1 MDSGQL
7 LLPHFNVDRFGLIFF
22 ELDDKGRIIEDARG
36 YRVVIDD
43 QRVYWVEPDGIH
55 QLENSI
61 SGVTVEDLE
70 NDERLIKLSSDYRIE
85 IQNENQI
92 LRKNVSD
99 LQEQLGNCCIRLKE
113 VTEVLYKIE
122 VQGLLD
128 DELKWFSP
136 KGGSE

>member
-1 MDSGQL
+1 MHEFITGK
-7 LLPHFNVDRFGLIFF
+7 
-22 ELDDKGRIIEDARG
+22 LDDKGRIIEDARG

-70 NDERLIKLSSDYRIE
+70 NDERLIKMSSDYRIE

-92 LRKNVSD
+92 PPDAAL
-99 LQEQLGNCCIRLKE
+99 LW
-113 VTEVLYKIE
+113 KI
-122 VQGLLD
+122 
-128 DELKWFSP
+128 
-136 KGGSE
+136 